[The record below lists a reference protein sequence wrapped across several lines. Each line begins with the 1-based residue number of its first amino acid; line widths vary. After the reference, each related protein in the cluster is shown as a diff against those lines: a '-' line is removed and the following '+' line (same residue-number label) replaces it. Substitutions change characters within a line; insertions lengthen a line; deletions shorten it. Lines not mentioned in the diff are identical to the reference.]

1 MNILFERSFAKDLKA
16 ITDATTRSAIQA
28 TIQDIKD
35 KATPSELTNCKKLHG
50 YSTLYRLRIGDYRLG
65 MEFRE
70 DDNTMIIVR
79 CLHRKEIY
87 RYFP

>member
-1 MNILFERSFAKDLKA
+1 MNILFERSFTKDLKA
-16 ITDATTRSAIQA
+16 ITDATLRSAILAAIQNIKVAA
-28 TIQDIKD
+28 TLG
-35 KATPSELTNCKKLHG
+35 ELPNCKKLHG
-50 YSTLYRLRIGDYRLG
+50 HTALYRLRIGDYRLG

-70 DDNTMIIVR
+70 HDSTMILVR